1 METNK
6 IKRLSV
12 WLLTLGFTAALVI
25 FFTAQPERVDP
36 LVGDLLSNKKYLHE
50 LRVMGG
56 KSNVLAAEF
65 MDGFGHLWHGRELAG
80 TIAVLT
86 VLTTLVFRF
95 VAARP
100 DLWRDERATTTTPS
114 AKP

>member
-1 METNK
+1 MKPPT
-6 IKRLSV
+6 IKRVSV
-12 WLLTLGFTAALVI
+12 ILLTLGLGTALVI

-56 KSNVLAAEF
+56 KSNVLAAEL
-65 MDGFGHLWHGRELAG
+65 MDGFSHLWHGRELAG
-80 TIAVLT
+80 TIAALT
-86 VLTTLVFRF
+86 VLATLVFRF

-100 DLWRDERATTTTPS
+100 DLWRDEPARVATPS
-114 AKP
+114 VKP